1 MAMFKVKGVRKD
13 NGEAVSAKVEA
24 ADAESAR
31 ARAGRHGID
40 VRSVEPME
48 LAPVPAP
55 TPIPVEAERAAPLVI
70 DMPPP
75 IPRSA
80 EPWRQFVADGQD
92 PATVARLF
100 ESVRQ
105 ILTSNEQLLYIGVQ
119 KKPVMNVKPDAVALT
134 SRRVIV
140 YFAKLIGTSFED
152 FQWID
157 LVDAKLTE
165 GMLGATLTFRHV
177 NGREVSIDYLPKQQ
191 ARALYRI
198 AQEQEEAARANRRAH
213 HLEDARAAAGTPQ
226 VAIMAGSP
234 GVSMMQPPAP
244 VAPPPAAAPDLAT
257 RMQTLKQLLDAGLIS
272 QAEFDAKRAEILRAI

>member
-1 MAMFKVKGVRKD
+1 MAMFKVKGVRRD
-13 NGEAVSAKVEA
+13 NGESVSAKVEA

-40 VRSVEPME
+40 VRSVEPLE
-48 LAPVPAP
+48 VLPAPAPVA
-55 TPIPVEAERAAPLVI
+55 VEAERAAPLMI

-75 IPRSA
+75 MPRAA

-119 KKPVMNVKPDAVALT
+119 KKPVMNVKPDAAALT
-134 SRRVIV
+134 TRRVIV

-157 LVDAKLTE
+157 LVDARLTE

-213 HLEDARAAAGTPQ
+213 HLEETRAAAGAPQ
-226 VAIMAGSP
+226 VAIMATNP
-234 GVSMMQPPAP
+234 GVSMMPPPAP
-244 VAPPPAAAPDLAT
+244 PAAPAPAAAPDLAS